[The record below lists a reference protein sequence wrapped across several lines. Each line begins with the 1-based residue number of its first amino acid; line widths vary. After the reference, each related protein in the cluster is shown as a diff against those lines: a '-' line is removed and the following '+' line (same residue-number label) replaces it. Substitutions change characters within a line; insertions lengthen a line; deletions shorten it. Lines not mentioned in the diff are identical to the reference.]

1 MPQLP
6 YPKTNLDD
14 VKERADDQYGA
25 EDCTP
30 HSCGRAAWL
39 TRFPAWACVA
49 LGGFC
54 GTALRLGADLAAAGG
69 PRIGVFA
76 WSTVCVNLVGAFF
89 LGYLTAWAQGCLED
103 GRMRRNLL
111 LFAGTGF
118 AGALTTYATMVMA
131 SIHNAVQAMT
141 AVPAAGSDLSGAVSS
156 SFSAAVESSLPL
168 LIEGMLASLVL
179 LVVGI
184 GIAALGYS
192 LGIRAGG
199 SSQLGDNQKAS
210 EMPEVLRTA
219 SASSPTSNEDSC
231 PRGAKK

>member
-6 YPKTNLDD
+6 YPQTNLDD

-69 PRIGVFA
+69 PRIGLFA

-131 SIHNAVQAMT
+131 SVHSGIQAMT
-141 AVPAAGSDLSGAVSS
+141 AVPAAEADLSVG
-156 SFSAAVESSLPL
+156 SATPLAALMQASLPV
-168 LIEGMLASLVL
+168 LIEGMFACLVFIAL
-179 LVVGI
+179 GI
-184 GIAALGYS
+184 VFAALGWTAGS
-192 LGIRAGG
+192 HGG
-199 SSQLGDNQKAS
+199 SRLNS
-210 EMPEVLRTA
+210 
-219 SASSPTSNEDSC
+219 SAKVVIHGRKS
-231 PRGAKK
+231 